1 MGIELIGY
9 VNVTYIKTEA
19 FDDDDDQDENVQRKE
34 VSTEHKE
41 QLDATDFF
49 LESGGE
55 SERDKED
62 GTWSCEA
69 FFKAFGE
76 GYEVTYTLSFVG
88 DQPHVK
94 KLDGQST
101 EDRIS
106 EVRVEGFLT
115 ATHEVPEEDAA

>member
-1 MGIELIGY
+1 MGIKLSGY

-19 FDDDDDQDENVQRKE
+19 VDDDDDHDESGQSKAEPKE
-34 VSTEHKE
+34 CLD

-49 LESGGE
+49 VESGGE

-69 FFKAFGE
+69 LFKAFGE

-88 DQPHVK
+88 DQPHVR
-94 KLDGQST
+94 LIDGWPKD
-101 EDRIS
+101 ECIS
-106 EVRVEGFLT
+106 EMKVKSFLT
-115 ATHEVPEEDAA
+115 ATHDIPEESEA

>member
-1 MGIELIGY
+1 MGIELSGY

-19 FDDDDDQDENVQRKE
+19 VDVDGDQDESVQRKE

-41 QLDATDFF
+41 QLDATDFS

-69 FFKAFGE
+69 LFKAFGD
-76 GYEVTYTLSFVG
+76 GYEVTYILSFVG

-94 KLDGQST
+94 KLVGQPT
-101 EDRIS
+101 EDDIS
-106 EVRVEGFLT
+106 KVRVEGFLT
-115 ATHEVPEEDAA
+115 ATHEIPEEDEE